1 MSHQDLTAPHN
12 LNKTH
17 QAHDIDTFRTGWT
30 ALLGPPNS
38 GKSTLLNAMLGQKVS
53 IVSPKPQTTR
63 NQVTGILTR
72 DNLQVV
78 FLDTPGLH
86 RLRGRMNSFLLKAA
100 WQALS
105 RADMAV
111 IVLDGALYTSR
122 PHLLFEENQPLRG
135 SRVRLPQPL
144 LVAVNKIDK
153 VKDRK
158 RLLPLMEQ
166 IAGTWPE
173 AAIIPLS
180 AASGENVERLIAS
193 IARSL
198 PLGPPLFPEDQLSTV
213 PVRFMASEI
222 IREKLFLNLHEELP
236 YRTAVDI
243 ENWDDTGKP
252 GLTRIHA
259 VIFVERDSHKAMVIG
274 KQGQNLKRIGQNAR
288 LELEELLGTKVYLE
302 LWVKIRS
309 GWSEDER
316 FLLSLGFGSAPDKEF
331 MGGEG
336 MDGGQGLPPNST

>member
-1 MSHQDLTAPHN
+1 MSHQDASGPHDLIETN
-12 LNKTH
+12 RV
-17 QAHDIDTFRTGWT
+17 HDIDTFRTGWT

-72 DNLQVV
+72 DDLQVV

-86 RLRGRMNSFLLKAA
+86 RLRGKMNAFLLKAA

-122 PHLLFEENQPLRG
+122 PHLFSEELQPLRG

-166 IAGTWPE
+166 VAGTWPE
-173 AAIIPLS
+173 AEIIPLS
-180 AASGENVERLIAS
+180 ATTGENVESLITG
-193 IARSL
+193 IAKSM

-243 ENWDDTGKP
+243 ENWDDTSKP

-274 KQGQNLKRIGQNAR
+274 KQGRNLKQIGQNAR

-309 GWSEDER
+309 RWSEDER
-316 FLLSLGFGSAPDKEF
+316 FLLSLGFGSAPD
-331 MGGEG
+331 GEIMEG
-336 MDGGQGLPPNST
+336 R

>member
-1 MSHQDLTAPHN
+1 MSLQDPSVSHDSTESNRMP
-12 LNKTH
+12 
-17 QAHDIDTFRTGWT
+17 DIDTFRTGWT

-72 DNLQVV
+72 ENLQVV

-86 RLRGRMNSFLLKAA
+86 RLRGKMNAFLLKAA
-100 WQALS
+100 WQALA
-105 RADMAV
+105 RADMTV
-111 IVLDGALYTSR
+111 IVLDGALYTDR
-122 PHLLFEENQPLRG
+122 PHLLSEDTQPLRG

-166 IAGTWPE
+166 LAEMWPE
-173 AAIIPLS
+173 AEIIPLS
-180 AASGENVERLIAS
+180 AATGDNVETLIAG
-193 IARSL
+193 IAKSL
-198 PLGPPLFPEDQLSTV
+198 PPGPPLFPEDQLSTV
-213 PVRFMASEI
+213 PLRFMASEI

-243 ENWDDTGKP
+243 ENWDDSGKP

-288 LELEELLGTKVYLE
+288 MELEELLGTKVYLE

-309 GWSEDER
+309 RWSEDER
-316 FLLSLGFGSAPDKEF
+316 FLLSLGFGAAPDGEVMEGF
-331 MGGEG
+331 GG
-336 MDGGQGLPPNST
+336 

>member
-1 MSHQDLTAPHN
+1 MHN
-12 LNKTH
+12 TE
-17 QAHDIDTFRTGWT
+17 TFRTGWT

-86 RLRGRMNSFLLKAA
+86 RLRGKMNAFMLKAA
-100 WQALS
+100 WQALA
-105 RADMAV
+105 RADMTV
-111 IVLDGALYTSR
+111 IVLDGALYADR
-122 PHLLFEENQPLRG
+122 PRLFSEDLQPLQG
-135 SRVRLPQPL
+135 SRIRLPQPL
-144 LVAVNKIDK
+144 LIAVNKIDK

-166 IAGTWPE
+166 VAAVWPDAE
-173 AAIIPLS
+173 IIPLS
-180 AASGENVERLIAS
+180 AATGENVETLITG
-193 IARSL
+193 ITKSL
-198 PLGPPLFPEDQLSTV
+198 PTGPPLFPDDQLSTV
-213 PVRFMASEI
+213 PLRFMASEI

-243 ENWDDTGKP
+243 ENWDDTSKP

-274 KQGQNLKRIGQNAR
+274 KQGRNLKQIGQNAR
-288 LELEELLGTKVYLE
+288 MELEELLETRIYLE

-309 GWSEDER
+309 RWSEDER
-316 FLLSLGFGSAPDKEF
+316 FLLSLGFGMAPDAMDFRETPDL
-331 MGGEG
+331 MGARDVSDTGNMARDSER
-336 MDGGQGLPPNST
+336 

>member
-1 MSHQDLTAPHN
+1 MSHQDASLAHDLT
-12 LNKTH
+12 KEK

-72 DNLQVV
+72 DDLQVV

-86 RLRGRMNSFLLKAA
+86 RLRGKMNAFLLKAA

-122 PHLLFEENQPLRG
+122 PHLFSEELQPLHG

-166 IAGTWPE
+166 VAGTWPE
-173 AAIIPLS
+173 AEIIPLS
-180 AASGENVERLIAS
+180 AATGENVESLITS
-193 IARSL
+193 IAKSL
-198 PLGPPLFPEDQLSTV
+198 PPGPPLFPEDQLSTV
-213 PVRFMASEI
+213 PLRFMASEI

-243 ENWDDTGKP
+243 ENWDDTSKP

-274 KQGQNLKRIGQNAR
+274 KQGRNLKQIGQNAR
-288 LELEELLGTKVYLE
+288 LELEELLGTQVYLE

-309 GWSEDER
+309 RWSEDER
-316 FLLSLGFGSAPDKEF
+316 FLLSLGFGSAPD
-331 MGGEG
+331 GEI
-336 MDGGQGLPPNST
+336 MEGLGRF